1 MARKL
6 LKRLMPD
13 PEAIR
18 KRPSLQ
24 FLGKLL
30 HDPNLFHLNR
40 HSVSVAAFV
49 GVFTCFLP
57 LPGQMVIAAILAL
70 LARCNLPSSIVL
82 VWISNPLTILPI
94 FAVTT
99 QLGRIILGS
108 PPIDFGGEIT
118 TQWFM
123 DEIERLWQPLLLGS
137 LVCGVTLGA
146 TAYVAM
152 QSFWRWQVLRHWRKR
167 QKLRDQHSSK

>member
-13 PEAIR
+13 PESIR
-18 KRPSLQ
+18 KRPGLK

-49 GVFTCFLP
+49 GVFTSFLP
-57 LPGQMVIAAILAL
+57 LPGQMLIAAGLAL
-70 LARCNLPSSIVL
+70 LARCNLPLSIVL

-94 FAVTT
+94 FATTTKLGTIINKSRQNSKVT
-99 QLGRIILGS
+99 LMNFIS
-108 PPIDFGGEIT
+108 N
-118 TQWFM
+118 
-123 DEIERLWQPLLLGS
+123 
-137 LVCGVTLGA
+137 CGVPLTKMVRRRCWLRMIHTLCWFLEEPNLKVCM
-146 TAYVAM
+146 T
-152 QSFWRWQVLRHWRKR
+152 L
-167 QKLRDQHSSK
+167 KLMLKLQQGHAKLMG